1 MSSYSFDH
9 VFINNSLSGAL
20 IVIAGDFNDEWW
32 LLVHCN
38 RENFMLHLT
47 VSVAPA
53 HIIVLYIQS
62 NTTKLLIELTFRLK
76 IFKKSAIYIH
86 SNAFMC

>member
-9 VFINNSLSGAL
+9 IFINNSLSRAL
-20 IVIAGDFNDEWW
+20 IVIAVDFNDEWW

-53 HIIVLYIQS
+53 LS
-62 NTTKLLIELTFRLK
+62 
-76 IFKKSAIYIH
+76 KKPHGEIRVY
-86 SNAFMC
+86 